1 MAILWLFK
9 LGFFP
14 WFLITLLLL
23 GSGTSG
29 MRMPISTST
38 PPVGAMPINQSS
50 TLGICFQVVKGGGGF
65 ECNTQLQIINLNFLS
80 SKPYEINAIWL
91 KKMRRFHF

>member
-9 LGFFP
+9 LFLFLFFL
-14 WFLITLLLL
+14 FTLLLLL

-50 TLGICFQVVKGGGGF
+50 TLGICFQV
-65 ECNTQLQIINLNFLS
+65 LN
-80 SKPYEINAIWL
+80 
-91 KKMRRFHF
+91 